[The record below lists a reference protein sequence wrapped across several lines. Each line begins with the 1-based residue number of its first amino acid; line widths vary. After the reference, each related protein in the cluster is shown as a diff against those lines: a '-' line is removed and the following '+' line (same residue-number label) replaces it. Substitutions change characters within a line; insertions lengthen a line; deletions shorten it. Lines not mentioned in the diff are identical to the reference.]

1 MWIYGVLERRIG
13 SKRKK
18 KWIHRDA
25 FSSNSYSKLRM
36 DEQENQI
43 IRGIFMNH
51 IVEIIKDQIIKL
63 QHIWVRERKLLPD

>member
-1 MWIYGVLERRIG
+1 
-13 SKRKK
+13 
-18 KWIHRDA
+18 
-25 FSSNSYSKLRM
+25 M

-63 QHIWVRERKLLPD
+63 QHILVRERKLLPD